1 MVLVFSI
8 WDDDFG
14 RMLWLDGEYT
24 SVKDDPKDPGVR
36 RGPCGFHAGSDAEI
50 QAKAKQSP
58 ISVTFS
64 NVKYGALGSTSALK
78 TVPKPPPAAAPSSPV
93 PSPAGGTDKTAPTAG
108 SSPVPKAAAR
118 PANSNP

>member
-50 QAKAKQSP
+50 QAKARQSP

-78 TVPKPPPAAAPSSPV
+78 TVPKPPPAAAPS
-93 PSPAGGTDKTAPTAG
+93 PAVRADETAPTAA
-108 SSPVPKAAAR
+108 SSPVPAAAAGS
-118 PANSNP
+118 ANSNP